1 MAVTI
6 KLRRDT
12 ASNWGSNNPTLA
24 EGEPGFETDTGKI
37 KYGDGTTAWNSLAYA
52 VAGPQGEQGPAGA
65 DSTVPGPQGEQGIQG
80 EQGPAGPSGSGSG
93 SGNANIEWFKLNYD
107 SAGALDSITDTT
119 SGLSATIVS
128 TTGGD
133 VEITFS
139 GYSYPPASILIY
151 GYAHASNEYV
161 VQPFNKDFGMR
172 KLAGG
177 GSQGSPTAHGAMGS
191 LALTLKLREAE
202 TASSRSFGT
211 TTHAWI
217 HFVIYG

>member
-107 SAGALDSITDTT
+107 TSGALDSITDTT

-139 GYSYPPASILIY
+139 GYSYPPSNVMFY
-151 GYAHASNEYV
+151 GYSRATNEYNMT
-161 VQPFNKDFGMR
+161 PLNKDITTR
-172 KLAGG
+172 KIAGG
-177 GSQGSPTAHGAMGS
+177 GSAGSPTAHGAMGS

-202 TASSRSFGT
+202 TGSSRAFGT
-211 TTHAWI
+211 TGHAWI